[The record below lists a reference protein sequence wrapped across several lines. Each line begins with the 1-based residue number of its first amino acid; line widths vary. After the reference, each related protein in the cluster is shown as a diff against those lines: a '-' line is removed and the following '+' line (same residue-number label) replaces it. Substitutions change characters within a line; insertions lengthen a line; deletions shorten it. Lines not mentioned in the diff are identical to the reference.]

1 MISSNSKI
9 LLLVTIWES
18 SSWPTSP
25 SHFTKTF
32 HIAHLALIMHIS
44 STLSLPL
51 TVLVFSGGTITSG
64 AMLVGLLL
72 SETFMNVQQLM
83 AIVLFTKMLL

>member
-1 MISSNSKI
+1 
-9 LLLVTIWES
+9 
-18 SSWPTSP
+18 
-25 SHFTKTF
+25 
-32 HIAHLALIMHIS
+32 MHIS

-83 AIVLFTKMLL
+83 AIVLSAKMLL